1 MASLISDN
9 DIKRLEKVRDILKE
23 IKELNLDFG
32 ISNIIETESN
42 TTLVFK
48 CDGLL
53 KREDLEKEEIKLADK
68 LRLDCLLL
76 PCNIELDKAIKRKR
90 VWIETETN
98 FFDDGEKISTEIKKS
113 LE

>member
-48 CDGLL
+48 CNGLL
-53 KREDLEKEEIKLADK
+53 KKEDLEKEEIKLVDK

-90 VWIETETN
+90 VMLDCETMTI
-98 FFDDGEKISTEIKKS
+98 FDNDKLVKS
-113 LE
+113 ITRQYK